1 MSTLFY
7 KKRVQNGLSK
17 DYVAKEL
24 NIPLVKYEM
33 IEKGLMKMPTNKVD
47 GFMQLLDKN
56 NAIDVKLDNNNHN
69 KEVEDYYNF
78 LVSKKG
84 DIFNINIKMKE
95 FNVRNYMELSTLIN
109 VSPTLISRAIKQKRA
124 TYNTKSK
131 LYEFFNDELN
141 IQPKKSLSVMK
152 ETHKKIAEADRNMS
166 SNDRAMVN
174 NWWANFDLKKWMQD
188 NNMTIRSMNEL
199 TGLSR
204 GFFRNIVEENGGQR
218 CFPSNLMKL
227 KKSIEEF
234 ESNEG
239 TKNNE
244 EIKFPELPKV
254 EFTNVIDD
262 NVKTDVSKEIF
273 RNTLDKIN
281 DKLMSKYNG
290 IVQQMIVIGTDIDVL
305 QNQLKAKEE
314 EYDKLLEQKSIYSEI
329 LDDLRNEE

>member
-1 MSTLFY
+1 MSTLYY
-7 KKRVQNGLSK
+7 KKRIKNGLSK

-33 IEKGLMKMPTNKVD
+33 IEKGLIKMPTNKVD
-47 GFMQLLDKN
+47 KFMKLLDKN
-56 NAIDVKLDNNNHN
+56 NTVDTKLDNNNHT

-78 LVSKKG
+78 LILKKG
-84 DIFNINIKMKE
+84 NVFNINNKMKE
-95 FNVRNYMELSTLIN
+95 FNIRNYKELSSLIN
-109 VSPTLISRAIKQKRA
+109 VSPSVISNVIQQKSV

-141 IQPKKSLSVMK
+141 IQPKKSSSVMK
-152 ETHKKIAEADRNMS
+152 EVHNKIAEADRNMS
-166 SNDRAMVN
+166 SSDRAMIN
-174 NWWANFDLKKWMQD
+174 KWWVDFDLKKWMQN
-188 NNMTIRSMNEL
+188 NNMTIQMMSNL

-204 GFFRNIVEENGGQR
+204 GFFRNIVEDNGGQR

-234 ESNEG
+234 ENNEG

-254 EFTNVIDD
+254 ESSNIID
-262 NVKTDVSKEIF
+262 NINNTDISNNIF
-273 RNTLDKIN
+273 RSTLDKIN
-281 DKLMSKYNG
+281 DKLMEKHNN
-290 IVQQMIVIGTDIDVL
+290 IIQKMIVIGTDIDVL
-305 QNQLKAKEE
+305 QNQLKAKQE
-314 EYDKLLEQKSIYSEI
+314 EYNKLQEQKNIYSEI